1 MALGVALAGLV
12 FENIG
17 RFAGNRIQFEIVAV
31 FDFITYEFET
41 GLGNSRL
48 ITQPLRKRFCFS
60 EDIRMLPVNE
70 IRRCQILFLI
80 PVKKPF

>member
-31 FDFITYEFET
+31 FDFIVLYGHPLKYCNKT
-41 GLGNSRL
+41 GNLA
-48 ITQPLRKRFCFS
+48 I
-60 EDIRMLPVNE
+60 
-70 IRRCQILFLI
+70 
-80 PVKKPF
+80 